1 MNLLVNIQK
10 RLPSFTLDVAFEF
23 VGSASSRTLGILGGS
38 GSGKS
43 MTLRCIAGLVT
54 PDRGRIVLND
64 RVLFDSAQNIN
75 LPSRDRHVGFLFQ
88 QYALFP
94 HMTVAQNIAYGLQK
108 ISPWER
114 RKRVGIQIVQMQLQ
128 GLEQRY
134 PQQLSGGQQQRVA
147 IARALVTEP
156 EALLLDEP
164 FSALDTHLRSQIEQ
178 QLMAT
183 LSGYPGVTLFVSHNL
198 EELYRVGETLMVME
212 QGQVAAYGTK
222 QSIFERPGTVSLAQ
236 LTGCKNVSQALL
248 QHGQVEAIDWGCTL
262 QVSEAQVREAAHAD
276 RLALGIRAHHLRF
289 SDRPDLNNTF
299 PCWLVKTSE
308 TPHRMTL
315 YLTLQPLTL
324 QPPLPNQQHHL
335 QVEVLK
341 ETWATLQAKPFPWYV
356 QLDPARLMLL
366 NDSLS

>member
-10 RLPSFTLDVAFEF
+10 RLPSFTLNVAFDF
-23 VGSASSRTLGILGGS
+23 VGSSSSRTLGILGSS

-64 RVLFDSAQNIN
+64 RVLFDSAQKIN

-198 EELYRVGETLMVME
+198 EELYRVGETLVVME
-212 QGQVAAYGTK
+212 QGQVTACGTK
-222 QSIFERPGTVSLAQ
+222 QSIFERPSTVSLAQ
-236 LTGCKNVSQALL
+236 LTGCKNISRALP
-248 QHGQVEAIDWGCTL
+248 QPGQVEAIDWGCTL
-262 QVSEAQVREAAHAD
+262 QLSEAQVREIQGREAARAD

-289 SDRPDLNNTF
+289 SDRPDLENTF
-299 PCWLVKTSE
+299 PCWLVKTRE

-315 YLTLQPLTL
+315 YLTLQP
-324 QPPLPNQQHHL
+324 PLANQQPHL
-335 QVEVLK
+335 QAEVLK

-366 NDSLS
+366 KIVD